1 MRNNVSQ
8 NVQLSAEQFKYSD
21 ELANGDSA
29 DDRDIH
35 EDEDMNDDVVD
46 EMGHTN
52 AGYGSTLPTTYF
64 AGNHV
69 LSGHLITTPRDEGPM
84 RNNVAQN

>member
-1 MRNNVSQ
+1 
-8 NVQLSAEQFKYSD
+8 
-21 ELANGDSA
+21 
-29 DDRDIH
+29 
-35 EDEDMNDDVVD
+35 MNDDVVD

-64 AGNHV
+64 AGNHI

-84 RNNVAQN
+84 RNNVAQNWEWRTLIAFKKRNQKKSFLAK

>member
-1 MRNNVSQ
+1 
-8 NVQLSAEQFKYSD
+8 
-21 ELANGDSA
+21 
-29 DDRDIH
+29 
-35 EDEDMNDDVVD
+35 MNDDVVD